1 MLHAAELESGQ
12 DDEVLFVEGAGH
24 AGVGLEP
31 VECGGALS
39 EDGVQLGDLLRVGFA
54 VIGRQRAPLA
64 VVSPLLETSRSEGE
78 EIRAQRT
85 CRGKVE
91 RLSVGL
97 FFLFRDTR
105 IRHTNPFG
113 RQFERKRE
121 DGLQVRLV
129 EAREDR
135 PRTVG
140 HGEGVEVVVVAVE
153 RLVARGESY
162 ADRVFARLSQCSR
175 QDDVLVA
182 EGVCGGLSVHSH
194 LGDFVR
200 RLSKVDDDLGGSIE
214 SEADPPL
221 ARDGCV
227 FVSRNREV

>member
-12 DDEVLFVEGAGH
+12 DDEVLLVEGAGH

-39 EDGVQLGDLLRVGFA
+39 EDGVQLGDLLRVCFA
-54 VIGRQRAPLA
+54 VIGRQCTPLVA
-64 VVSPLLETSRSEGE
+64 VSSLLETSRSEGE
-78 EIRAQRT
+78 EVRAQGP
-85 CRGKVE
+85 CRCEVE
-91 RLSVGL
+91 RLSVGV

-105 IRHTNPFG
+105 VRHTGPFG
-113 RQFERKRE
+113 GQFERKRE

-162 ADRVFARLSQCSR
+162 ADRVFARLSQRGR
-175 QDDVLVA
+175 QDNVFVA
-182 EGVCGGLSVHSH
+182 EGVSSGLSVHPH
-194 LGDFVR
+194 LGDLVL
-200 RLSKVDDDLGGSIE
+200 RLAEVDDDLGGCIE
-214 SEADPPL
+214 SEADAPF

-227 FVSRNREV
+227 FVSGDGEA

>member
-39 EDGVQLGDLLRVGFA
+39 EDRVQLGDLLRVGFA

-64 VVSPLLETSRSEGE
+64 VVSPLLETSRSEGK

-85 CRGKVE
+85 CRCEVE
-91 RLSVGL
+91 RLSVGV

-121 DGLQVRLV
+121 DGLQVGLV
-129 EAREDR
+129 EAGEDR

-140 HGEGVEVVVVAVE
+140 HGEGVEEVVVAVE
-153 RLVARGESY
+153 RLIARSESHT
-162 ADRVFARLSQCSR
+162 DRVFARLSQRGR

-182 EGVCGGLSVHSH
+182 EGVRGCLSVHPH
-194 LGDFVR
+194 LGDLLL
-200 RLSKVDDDLGGSIE
+200 RLTKVDDDLGRRVE
-214 SEADPPL
+214 SEADALL

-227 FVSRNREV
+227 FVSGNGEA

>member
-12 DDEVLFVEGAGH
+12 DDEVLFVKGAGH
-24 AGVGLEP
+24 VGVGLEP

-39 EDGVQLGDLLRVGFA
+39 EDRVQLGDLLRVGFA
-54 VIGRQRAPLA
+54 VIGRQRAPLVA
-64 VVSPLLETSRSEGE
+64 VSSLLETSRSEGE
-78 EIRAQRT
+78 EVRAQGP
-85 CRGKVE
+85 CRCEVE
-91 RLSVGL
+91 RLSIGV

-105 IRHTNPFG
+105 VRHTDPFG
-113 RQFERKRE
+113 GQFERKRE

-162 ADRVFARLSQCSR
+162 ADRVFARLSQRGR
-175 QDDVLVA
+175 QYDVLVA
-182 EGVCGGLSVHSH
+182 EGVRGCLSVHPH
-194 LGDFVR
+194 LGDLVR
-200 RLSKVDDDLGGSIE
+200 CLTKVDDDLGGCVE
-214 SEADPPL
+214 SEADPLL
-221 ARDGCV
+221 ARDRRV
-227 FVSRNREV
+227 FVSGNGEA

>member
-12 DDEVLFVEGAGH
+12 DDEVLLVEGAGH

-39 EDGVQLGDLLRVGFA
+39 EDGVQLGDLLRVSFA

-64 VVSPLLETSRSEGE
+64 VVSPLLETPRSEGE

-85 CRGKVE
+85 CRCEVE
-91 RLSVGL
+91 RLSVGP

-140 HGEGVEVVVVAVE
+140 HGEGVEVVVAAVE

-162 ADRVFARLSQCSR
+162 ADRVFARLSQLGR
-175 QDDVLVA
+175 QEDVLVA
-182 EGVCGGLSVHSH
+182 EGVCGRLSVHSH
-194 LGDFVR
+194 LGDLVR
-200 RLSKVDDDLGGSIE
+200 RFAEVDDDLGGCIE

-221 ARDGCV
+221 TRDGCV

>member
-12 DDEVLFVEGAGH
+12 DDEVLLVKGAGH

-39 EDGVQLGDLLRVGFA
+39 EDGVQLGDLLRVCFA
-54 VIGRQRAPLA
+54 VIGRQCAPLA

-85 CRGKVE
+85 CRCEVE

>member
-39 EDGVQLGDLLRVGFA
+39 EDGVQLGDLLRVSFA
-54 VIGRQRAPLA
+54 VIGRQCAPLVA
-64 VVSPLLETSRSEGE
+64 VSSLLETSRSEGKE
-78 EIRAQRT
+78 VRAQGP
-85 CRGKVE
+85 CRCEVE
-91 RLSVGL
+91 RLSVGV

-105 IRHTNPFG
+105 VRHTDPFG
-113 RQFERKRE
+113 GQFERKRK

-135 PRTVG
+135 PRTVR

-153 RLVARGESY
+153 RLVARGESHT
-162 ADRVFARLSQCSR
+162 DRVFARLSQCSR
-175 QDDVLVA
+175 
-182 EGVCGGLSVHSH
+182 
-194 LGDFVR
+194 
-200 RLSKVDDDLGGSIE
+200 
-214 SEADPPL
+214 
-221 ARDGCV
+221 
-227 FVSRNREV
+227 